1 MNIQGSMTTVLPIED
16 ESQVGHARR
25 VAQSLAIE
33 FAFDE
38 TDAGRVA
45 LVATELATNL
55 LKHAHHGAL
64 HLRAIPAQSGYGVE
78 LIAIDRGP
86 GFRRPN

>member
-33 FAFDE
+33 FAFE
-38 TDAGRVA
+38 IGR
-45 LVATELATNL
+45 
-55 LKHAHHGAL
+55 AH
-64 HLRAIPAQSGYGVE
+64 V
-78 LIAIDRGP
+78 
-86 GFRRPN
+86 

>member
-25 VAQSLAIE
+25 VAQSLATE

-45 LVATELATNL
+45 LVAT
-55 LKHAHHGAL
+55 
-64 HLRAIPAQSGYGVE
+64 RVS
-78 LIAIDRGP
+78 
-86 GFRRPN
+86 